1 MPRLTSFFALPILAG
16 ALALSTSSAWGQGA
30 NIENMS
36 MNAEPSY
43 DGVWRAIVDPKTNT
57 YEMQHSWLVF
67 DRKEEVKFVNKAGGQ
82 FRIPYRAIKK
92 MEFSFYNPIES
103 VKPSKHAAFNVKVG
117 GKRYLTLRYDLGAG
131 PESTVMS
138 MEPDQYQQILGSFQS
153 KTGMLVS
160 RSGGYDKHW

>member
-1 MPRLTSFFALPILAG
+1 MNERKGNKGENIYPHSIDMNVLPHI
-16 ALALSTSSAWGQGA
+16 
-30 NIENMS
+30 
-36 MNAEPSY
+36 
-43 DGVWRAIVDPKTNT
+43 D
-57 YEMQHSWLVF
+57 VF
-67 DRKEEVKFVNKAGGQ
+67 MDNGYTKEEVKFVNKAGGQ

-131 PESTVMS
+131 PESTVLS